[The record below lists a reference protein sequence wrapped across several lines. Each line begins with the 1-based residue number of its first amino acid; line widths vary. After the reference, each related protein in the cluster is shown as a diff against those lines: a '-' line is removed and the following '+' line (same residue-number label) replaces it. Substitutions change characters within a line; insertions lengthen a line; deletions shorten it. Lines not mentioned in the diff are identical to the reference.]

1 VSWLEPIGDEVRR
14 ELGRFPPVAG
24 MAAIVAGWLAA
35 VGDSIA
41 RNAWPARLARDGTLH
56 VSTSS
61 SAWSF
66 ELTQLRGE
74 ILPRL
79 RSAVGTEAVITDL
92 RFAPGRLPEA
102 ASEETAE
109 ASWARVEVDAESA
122 AEGERLAAAVGDETL
137 RKLVARAAAASLARA
152 ATDRSFW

>member
-1 VSWLEPIGDEVRR
+1 MSWLDPIGDEVRR

-24 MAAIVAGWLAA
+24 MAAIVAAWPAA

-61 SAWSF
+61 SAWAF

-79 RSAVGTEAVITDL
+79 RSAVGAEAVINEF

-102 ASEETAE
+102 APEETAE
-109 ASWARVEVDAESA
+109 VSRARVEIDSASA
-122 AEGERLAAAVGDETL
+122 AEAERVAAAVGDETL
-137 RKLVARAAAASLARA
+137 RKLVARAAAVSLARA
-152 ATDRSFW
+152 ATDRSF